1 MCRLC
6 GDRDCVNGAECHL
19 ANYIYQPAV
28 QNAIRRVQAYAPDC
42 TARSFGSMQYGFC
55 PEGGRRPSA
64 VEGVWAHFRSQGDAG
79 YTCPYCQ
86 RALRGGYHV
95 DHIVPWRAY
104 IRSVLDLD
112 ADAEGN
118 IPLFVARVL
127 ASDPANLHLVC
138 ASCNESKGDM
148 TEDDS
153 DFEDWLEQRRTWGAR
168 QGAPQAPGQP
178 AVPLPVTRP
187 QAAPLPQWRVE
198 RNRRNEE
205 REKRLWG

>member
-19 ANYIYQPAV
+19 GRYIYQPAIKA
-28 QNAIRRVQAYAPDC
+28 AIGRVQKYDPGC
-42 TARSFGSMQYGFC
+42 TAKSFGSMQYDFC

-64 VEGVWAHFRSQGDAG
+64 LEGIWAHFRSQGDAG

-86 RALRGGYHV
+86 RTLQGGYHV

-104 IRSVLDLD
+104 IQSVLGLAAGERGD
-112 ADAEGN
+112 

-138 ASCNESKGDM
+138 ASCNESKGTM
-148 TEDDS
+148 TENDP
-153 DFEDWLEQRRTWGAR
+153 DFQNWLARRRALGA
-168 QGAPQAPGQP
+168 Q
-178 AVPLPVTRP
+178 
-187 QAAPLPQWRVE
+187 
-198 RNRRNEE
+198 
-205 REKRLWG
+205 